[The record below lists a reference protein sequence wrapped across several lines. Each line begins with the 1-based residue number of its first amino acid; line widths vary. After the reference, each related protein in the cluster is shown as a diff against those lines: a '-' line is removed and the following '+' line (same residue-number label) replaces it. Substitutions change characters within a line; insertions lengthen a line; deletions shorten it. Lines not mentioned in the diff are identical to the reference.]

1 MNEMNDIGSMNRREK
16 KTVDA
21 MESVVAD
28 WRRMGRLLDRQ
39 SEADW
44 RFRVRFG
51 RRRLHYEDQVRFR
64 FNNLNRAP
72 SVQSTFK

>member
-16 KTVDA
+16 MTVDA
-21 MESVVAD
+21 MESAAAD

-39 SEADW
+39 ADW

-64 FNNLNRAP
+64 FNNLNWAP

>member
-1 MNEMNDIGSMNRREK
+1 MNEMNDIGSINRREK

-21 MESVVAD
+21 TESAAAD
-28 WRRMGRLLDRQ
+28 WRRMGRLQDRQ

-51 RRRLHYEDQVRFR
+51 RRRLHYEGEFLY
-64 FNNLNRAP
+64 FYLLGFCCLEN
-72 SVQSTFK
+72 KM